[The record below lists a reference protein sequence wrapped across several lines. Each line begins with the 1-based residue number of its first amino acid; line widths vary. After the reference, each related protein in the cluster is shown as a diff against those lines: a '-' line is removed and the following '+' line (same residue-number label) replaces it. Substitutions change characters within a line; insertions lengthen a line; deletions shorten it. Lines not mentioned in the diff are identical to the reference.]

1 MIFKDAI
8 PERDDMD
15 EPATK
20 GDVIRLYNEIIK
32 WRNGL
37 EKEREKDIK
46 STVKSKIERHI
57 YKCPSHS
64 KADLKERG
72 LIEDAGDFIGK
83 HPIASTGSISTVIAA
98 AIQLLKGLL

>member
-1 MIFKDAI
+1 MSFKDAI
-8 PERDDMD
+8 PEREDLD

-20 GDVIRLYNEIIK
+20 GDVIRLYNQIK
-32 WRNGL
+32 RWRKGL
-37 EKEREKDIK
+37 EDERKKDIL
-46 STVKSKIERHI
+46 SIVNRRIKIHK

-72 LIEDAGDFIGK
+72 LIEDAGDFMKK
-83 HPIASTGSISTVIAA
+83 HPFASTGSLSTIIAA